1 MRGASVLV
9 ISVGL
14 TEFWF
19 VETMDLVE
27 ILKNVVSELVAGSL
41 LVVVNRAAVLRFI
54 VAAVLPTLRAV
65 VMGTSVDVFDD
76 PFVCNTALTKEVIVE
91 MIAGG
96 CVGVLV
102 WSLAVV
108 KSTTDVT

>member
-1 MRGASVLV
+1 
-9 ISVGL
+9 
-14 TEFWF
+14 
-19 VETMDLVE
+19 
-27 ILKNVVSELVAGSL
+27 
-41 LVVVNRAAVLRFI
+41 
-54 VAAVLPTLRAV
+54 
-65 VMGTSVDVFDD
+65 MGTFVDVFDD

>member
-27 ILKNVVSELVAGSL
+27 IFKNETELVAGSL
-41 LVVVNRAAVLRFI
+41 LVVVNRPAVLRFI
-54 VAAVLPTLRAV
+54 VAPVLPMLRAV
-65 VMGTSVDVFDD
+65 VMGTSVDVFDN
-76 PFVCNTALTKEVIVE
+76 PFVCNTVLSKEVIVE

-102 WSLAVV
+102 WSLALV